1 MQVIISTRG
10 MTISRTYKDA
20 LTQKLAK
27 LEPMLPE
34 IIETKAVLSREKHRR
49 TAALTLIAKR
59 HTFRSEE
66 TAADLAAAVDQAVDA
81 LARQVREL
89 KDRVKNRKGRGTRRV
104 PAMVATA
111 RLPVAPDVAVRQVPF
126 APMSLEEAVAEFRRE
141 GEDFLVFAN
150 ASTDAVSV
158 LYHRGDG
165 GLGLI
170 EPVV

>member
-1 MQVIISTRG
+1 MQVIISTCG
-10 MTISRTYKDA
+10 MTISKTYKDA
-20 LTQKLAK
+20 LTKKLSK
-27 LEPMLPE
+27 LEPLLPE

-49 TAALTLIAKR
+49 TAALTLIATR

-89 KDRVKNRKGRGTRRV
+89 KDRVKNRKGRGARRV
-104 PAMVATA
+104 PAAVATA
-111 RLPVAPDVAVRQVPF
+111 RLPAAAGVVVHRSPLK
-126 APMSLEEAVAEFRRE
+126 PMSLDEAVAELRRE

-150 ASTDAVSV
+150 ASTDAVNV
-158 LYHRGDG
+158 LYQRKGG

-170 EPVV
+170 EPVA